1 MILFEKDY
9 KEIEN
14 TLKVLRS
21 RAILDKYDRHDSIKF
36 IDKLLHMCELVKYND
51 LASIH
56 YFSDHHLR
64 QSASFLMN
72 LADVYGSDKHQ
83 MPEYFEEEFF
93 DLLDRY
99 PAIRNRFME
108 RMKKAGDK

>member
-1 MILFEKDY
+1 MVLFEKDY
-9 KEIEN
+9 KEIEKM
-14 TLKVLRS
+14 L
-21 RAILDKYDRHDSIKF
+21 RAIKHRAIFDNRQDIIEF
-36 IDKLLHMCELVKYND
+36 IDKLLHMCELVKYYD
-51 LASIH
+51 LTSIH

-83 MPEYFEEEFF
+83 MPEYFEDEFF
-93 DLLDRY
+93 EILDRY

-108 RMKKAGDK
+108 RMKKAGDE